1 MSLDQTSGLMGP
13 DLHSHGHP
21 HGGFAPQRPHAGRRL
36 RVLDF
41 CAGAFLAASA
51 LAVLA
56 NALLF
61 QPARSHAGAQG
72 GGALAGM
79 AALIEAMT
87 GDTGSAGNGAEGT
100 SAETPAAPEFTSI
113 SVPAATSA
121 RTASAPAEGNLGY
134 LSSKTSVTGMGS
146 AMVPVRPNETDV
158 KGLTAPKRMSN
169 VRPPADIAAPSPASG
184 VIRPPQ
190 GLPASARTRAVQ
202 KALAKL
208 GYGPLKVD
216 GVENTQTS
224 QAIQRFQQDRKMP
237 MTGQID
243 DRLLRE
249 LSAVSGMKVQ

>member
-1 MSLDQTSGLMGP
+1 MSLDQTSGMMSP
-13 DLHSHGHP
+13 DLHP
-21 HGGFAPQRPHAGRRL
+21 HDGFAPQRPHGGRSL

-61 QPARSHAGAQG
+61 QPGRAHPGTHAGG
-72 GGALAGM
+72 PLSGM
-79 AALIEAMT
+79 AALVEAMT
-87 GDTGSAGNGAEGT
+87 GEAGSTKSVAGGTEG
-100 SAETPAAPEFTSI
+100 SMPPAPQFTSI

-121 RTASAPAEGNLGY
+121 RTTPAPADGNLGY
-134 LSSKTSVTGMGS
+134 LASKTSVTGMAS

-169 VRPPADIAAPSPASG
+169 VRPSADIAAPSATAE

-190 GLPASARTRAVQ
+190 GLPTSTRTRAVQ

-216 GVENTQTS
+216 GVDSTQTN

-237 MTGQID
+237 VTGQIN

-249 LSAVSGMKVQ
+249 LSAVSGMKLQ

>member
-1 MSLDQTSGLMGP
+1 MSLDQTSGMIAP
-13 DLHSHGHP
+13 DLHP
-21 HGGFAPQRPHAGRRL
+21 HDGFAPQRPHGNRRL

-61 QPARSHAGAQG
+61 QPGRTHTGTQAGG
-72 GGALAGM
+72 PLSGMGALV
-79 AALIEAMT
+79 EAMT
-87 GDTGSAGNGAEGT
+87 GEVGSGAGEAVRAEGT
-100 SAETPAAPEFTSI
+100 MPVAPKFTSI
-113 SVPAATSA
+113 SVPAATST
-121 RTASAPAEGNLGY
+121 RTTAAPAEGNLGY
-134 LSSKTSVTGMGS
+134 LASKTPVTGMAS

-169 VRPPADIAAPSPASG
+169 VRPSADIGPPTASAG

-190 GLPASARTRAVQ
+190 GLPASTRTRAVQ
-202 KALAKL
+202 RALAKL

-216 GVENTQTS
+216 GVESTQTS

-237 MTGQID
+237 INGQIN

-249 LSAVSGMKVQ
+249 LSAVSGMKLQ